1 MRKTFFN
8 RVLFLFVVVFSFNS
22 CITNK
27 NLEYINT
34 LDNSVSSTSY
44 NYVVQKE
51 DLLSV
56 QISSTT
62 KSDYDFFNLHD
73 LYYPFRSLNI
83 YQLDIL
89 CNGESLETLLQ
100 ILEDHRFL

>member
-1 MRKTFFN
+1 MIKTFFN
-8 RVLFLFVVVFSFNS
+8 PVLVLFVVVFSFSS

-34 LDNSVSSTSY
+34 LDNSVRSTSY

-62 KSDYDFFNLHD
+62 KSDYDFFNLNRNK
-73 LYYPFRSLNI
+73 FI
-83 YQLDIL
+83 FVIV
-89 CNGESLETLLQ
+89 
-100 ILEDHRFL
+100 